1 LFSAQLQA
9 QLSEDARDVIE
20 KYLENIETDGDFTQI
35 IEDIEAYLDKP
46 ISINTASAEELMNF
60 PLISPSEAA
69 SIVQHRI
76 TFGYFL
82 RIDELQVI
90 GLQPEHIRA
99 LSFFINTAL
108 PLSETLRGLG
118 KRMQHGKLEIISTN
132 KHKQPLDLPDSIL
145 GNLLQQSVRIR
156 YTMPGHYS
164 MGITAEKDAGE
175 RYWNKGPDFYSAH
188 VFIQNIGKI
197 QAFAAGDFLLSFG
210 QGLVMGSGIGT
221 GKSAL
226 VMNIK
231 RNAPNLKPYRGVNEF
246 LYLRGAATTLKF
258 RKNEFTIAAA
268 RNGIDARIS
277 QDTSLFSDGFSSADL
292 DGYHRN
298 TTELENKNNAQ
309 RNLAGVW
316 YQRRSNNGYFG
327 GGITHFQYNIP
338 LQQFGDLYRK
348 FYPFGNTQTFYHTF
362 QAHTL
367 GRFHL
372 FSEWA
377 YQAESQRKA
386 GIAGVLAS
394 LGKGAEASLLWRNFE
409 SGFVSPYNTA
419 FGNTF
424 QNEQGLYAGIKL
436 KITPRISWSHYTD
449 LYKYPWLTFRLW
461 APSRG
466 KDILNQIDIIPRKK
480 VQFYVRFRYQDKPL
494 PALENT
500 TIKRVEMMQAY
511 QLRVHANAP
520 LEKGYQLQ
528 MRIEK
533 NRSIREGITLNGSM
547 AFIQLSKTIGKSK
560 FTLRYT
566 AFDIADYY
574 NRIFAFENQLAYD
587 FGTVAFY
594 GKGTA
599 AYVLYTQKL
608 NRHFKVGLRAH
619 TQSSF
624 NPGSRDRIQKQ
635 GIYLQLIYSD
645 NL

>member
-175 RYWNKGPDFYSAH
+175 RYWKKGPDFYSAH

-338 LQQFGDLYRK
+338 LQKFGDLYRK
-348 FYPFGNTQTFYHTF
+348 FYPSGNTQTFYHAF

-386 GIAGVLAS
+386 GIAH
-394 LGKGAEASLLWRNFE
+394 
-409 SGFVSPYNTA
+409 SP
-419 FGNTF
+419 
-424 QNEQGLYAGIKL
+424 
-436 KITPRISWSHYTD
+436 P
-449 LYKYPWLTFRLW
+449 PP
-461 APSRG
+461 APAR
-466 KDILNQIDIIPRKK
+466 R
-480 VQFYVRFRYQDKPL
+480 
-494 PALENT
+494 
-500 TIKRVEMMQAY
+500 
-511 QLRVHANAP
+511 
-520 LEKGYQLQ
+520 
-528 MRIEK
+528 
-533 NRSIREGITLNGSM
+533 
-547 AFIQLSKTIGKSK
+547 
-560 FTLRYT
+560 
-566 AFDIADYY
+566 
-574 NRIFAFENQLAYD
+574 
-587 FGTVAFY
+587 
-594 GKGTA
+594 
-599 AYVLYTQKL
+599 
-608 NRHFKVGLRAH
+608 
-619 TQSSF
+619 
-624 NPGSRDRIQKQ
+624 
-635 GIYLQLIYSD
+635 
-645 NL
+645 